1 MSLIRKFLGNIK
13 NHWKDLTDD
22 LSISLKRK
30 KRIYIIN
37 NYPGGYQPERVIR
50 LENIIRLNYPQ
61 INVRTIHYSNIEIKK
76 IKKSIGLILTGSSL
90 NVSSFTKNPKL
101 KKKFDKEI
109 KLIKHE
115 YKKPILAICFGHQLA
130 AFAFGAELKRMS
142 YRTLH
147 NDIFILQINQSD
159 ELIPSQE
166 VRVNLNHKDFVVPND
181 KNLDKYFNIFATL
194 SVNGYETVQYM
205 RHKKRPIY
213 SVQFHPENHIANSNY
228 PPYLED
234 SVIDEA
240 KIAGQMII
248 TNFISIC
255 L

>member
-1 MSLIRKFLGNIK
+1 MSIIRKFLGNIK
-13 NHWKDLTDD
+13 NYWKDLTDD
-22 LSISLKRK
+22 LSNYLKRK

-61 INVRTIHYSNIEIKK
+61 INVRTIHYSDLEIKS

-90 NVSSFTKNPKL
+90 NVSSFTKNPKI
-101 KKKFDKEI
+101 KKKFQKEI
-109 KLIKHE
+109 NLIKHE

-130 AFAFGAELKRMS
+130 AYAFGAEVKRMS

-147 NDIFILQINQSD
+147 NDIYKLEINQSD
-159 ELIPSQE
+159 ELIPAQE
-166 VRVNLNHKDFVVPND
+166 VHVNLNHKDYVVPND
-181 KNLDKYFNIFATL
+181 KNLSKYFNIFASL
-194 SVNGYETVQYM
+194 SINGYETVQYM
-205 RHKKRPIY
+205 RHKKKPIY
-213 SVQFHPENHIANSNY
+213 SVQFHPENHIANYSY
-228 PPYLED
+228 PPYLEE